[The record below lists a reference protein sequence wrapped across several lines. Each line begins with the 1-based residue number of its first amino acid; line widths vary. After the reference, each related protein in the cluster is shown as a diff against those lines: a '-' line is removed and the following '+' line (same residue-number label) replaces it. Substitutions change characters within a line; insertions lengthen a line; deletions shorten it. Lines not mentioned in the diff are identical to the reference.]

1 MKTPINRRRFIAGAA
16 AGGAGLLI
24 LGNSDSARSYQANE
38 KLNIALVGVGSRGK
52 HFLRAI
58 PRIGENLVALCD
70 VNQRQTDGPSKD
82 LTAARVYRDFRKL
95 FDEMDRQID
104 AVVVATPVHT
114 HAVIAM
120 AAMRRGKHVYVE
132 KPIAHDVAEARAMR
146 DMARR
151 QKVVTQMGN
160 QGMATDSFRRTLEL
174 IQEGAIG
181 EIREA
186 HVLFESGGTG
196 PLQRPQDQP
205 PVPESLDWDL
215 WIGPAPMRPYHPGYL
230 PPQFPGAGGRPETP
244 DLIGWN
250 RWRDFGGGA
259 LGGAGAHSINLAF
272 KALNLGALWS
282 DADGRRSADPIVP
295 SPVPRAAGI
304 AGERDRV
311 RERSIRV
318 ETEISE
324 RCPDNFPRC
333 QIVHYDLPARGS
345 LPPAQIHWCNA
356 WDTEIKKR
364 GIVAELEKTSGQAL
378 KWEKGS
384 WSPHSFLFIV
394 GSKGKAIA
402 NFHNSVCKLLPEE
415 DFPNASGPPQT
426 LPRSGSH
433 EREWVHAC
441 KGGPKPMSN
450 FEHSGPVV
458 ELLLLGHVASLV
470 DRPLEFDPVACAIL
484 NDEKANRMLLPPY
497 RKGWSLGDQQE

>member
-1 MKTPINRRRFIAGAA
+1 MMTRMNRRRFLAGAA
-16 AGGAGLLI
+16 AGGAGLLV
-24 LGNSDSARSYQANE
+24 LRNGASARSYQANE

-52 HFLRAI
+52 HFVRAI
-58 PRIGENLVALCD
+58 PHIGENLVALCD
-70 VNQRQTDGPSKD
+70 VNQQRTDGPSKD
-82 LTAARVYRDFRKL
+82 LPAARQFRDFREM
-95 FDEMDRQID
+95 FDAMERQID

-120 AAMRRGKHVYVE
+120 AAMKRRKHVYVE

-151 QKVVTQMGN
+151 QKVVTQMGS

-196 PLQRPQDQP
+196 PLERPKEKP

-230 PPQFPGAGGRPETP
+230 NPDFPGAMGREYRPQ
-244 DLIGWN
+244 LIGWN
-250 RWRDFGGGA
+250 RWRDFGAGA

-272 KALNLGALWS
+272 KALNLEALWNE
-282 DADGRRSADPIVP
+282 GGGQRT
-295 SPVPRAAGI
+295 
-304 AGERDRV
+304 
-311 RERSIRV
+311 IRV

-324 RCPDNFPRC
+324 RCPDNFPFC
-333 QIVHYDLPARGS
+333 QIAHYEIPAHGS
-345 LPPAQIHWCNA
+345 RPPAKIHWCNA
-356 WDTEIKKR
+356 WEAEIKRR
-364 GIVAELEKTSGQAL
+364 GILERLEESAGQKL
-378 KWEKGS
+378 VWKSGS
-384 WSPHSFLFIV
+384 WSPHSFLLIE
-394 GSKGKAIA
+394 GSKGMALT
-402 NFHNSVCKLLPEE
+402 NFHNSVCKLLPEK
-415 DFPNASGPPQT
+415 DFPNAGGPPQR

-433 EREWVHAC
+433 EREWVIAC

-450 FEHSGPVV
+450 FDHSGPVV
-458 ELLLLGHVASLV
+458 ELLLLGNVASLV
-470 DRPLEFDPVACAIL
+470 DRPLEFDPVTCKLLGHEEA
-484 NDEKANRMLLPPY
+484 DRMLLRPY
-497 RKGWSLGDQQE
+497 RHGWSL